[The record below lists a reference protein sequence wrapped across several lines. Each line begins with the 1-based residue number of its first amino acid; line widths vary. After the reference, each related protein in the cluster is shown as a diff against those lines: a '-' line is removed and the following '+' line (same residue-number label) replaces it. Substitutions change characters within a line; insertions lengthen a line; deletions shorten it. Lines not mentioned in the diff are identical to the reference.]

1 MLLNLITILTLK
13 KENNKMNIKI
23 LTMLGLFM
31 IGCTDA
37 KNLQLYGNIYVKGSA
52 PHTYIVIEDSS
63 THKNYQIINAK
74 DFNLQDKQKQHLKLK
89 AKVIKES
96 SSSFVPTQIEV
107 LEVE

>member
-1 MLLNLITILTLK
+1 MKHFIYSILLGVLVN
-13 KENNKMNIKI
+13 
-23 LTMLGLFM
+23 
-31 IGCTDA
+31 GCTTQNQI
-37 KNLQLYGNIYVKGSA
+37 NLDGNIYVKGSA

-63 THKNYQIINAK
+63 THKKYQIINAK